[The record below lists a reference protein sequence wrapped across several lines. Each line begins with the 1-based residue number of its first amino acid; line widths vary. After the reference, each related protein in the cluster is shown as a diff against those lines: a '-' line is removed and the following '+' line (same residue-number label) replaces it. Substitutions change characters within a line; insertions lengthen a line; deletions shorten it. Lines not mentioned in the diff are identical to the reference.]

1 MAERAGL
8 QALLRRLGQVTGAAP
23 PTAGSLAVDPSWV
36 SRGRIGLGDASGL
49 ALPAAVKQDSVSALR
64 PAGMALG

>member
-8 QALLRRLGQVTGAAP
+8 QALLRRLGQVMGAAP

-36 SRGRIGLGDASGL
+36 SRGRIGSGDASGL